1 MRVVPREADLHQ
13 QVVLR
18 GHVVSRLQRISD
30 KCAPGWTA
38 SALEGV
44 AHADC
49 PCGLLLGCMTL
60 WTNSVCY
67 VQYTG
72 VRIPDH
78 ASQTA

>member
-18 GHVVSRLQRISD
+18 RHVVSRLQRISD
-30 KCAPGWTA
+30 ECAPGWTT

-49 PCGLLLGCMTL
+49 SCGLLLGCMTL

-67 VQYTG
+67 VQHTG